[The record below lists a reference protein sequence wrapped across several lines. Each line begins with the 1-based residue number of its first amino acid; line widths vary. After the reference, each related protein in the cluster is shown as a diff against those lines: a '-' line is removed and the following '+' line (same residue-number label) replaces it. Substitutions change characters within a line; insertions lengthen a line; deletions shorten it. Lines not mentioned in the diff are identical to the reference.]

1 MSTLLEQ
8 KREPRNRLIFT
19 QLFNFQLRPP
29 SKLMWKEMSFQQ
41 MVLDLLNM
49 YMKIIIILMHI
60 PHSMK
65 TFQFRW
71 NIGLYIKLKTI
82 KLVEENIFS

>member
-1 MSTLLEQ
+1 
-8 KREPRNRLIFT
+8 
-19 QLFNFQLRPP
+19 
-29 SKLMWKEMSFQQ
+29 
-41 MVLDLLNM
+41 M

-60 PHSMK
+60 SHSMK

-82 KLVEENIFS
+82 KLVRKTYFLDLKGFFLDKLQKNIILRKKMVS